1 MTYEPQKHHRR
12 SLRLENYN
20 YADSGAY
27 FVTIVAQNRQC
38 IFGNVVDSKIEL
50 NEFGRILAEEWERS
64 KDIREEIALDA
75 FVAMP
80 NHIHGVLI
88 MTNHDVGAT
97 GRSPFPSGL
106 SKRSLGAFV
115 GGFKSAVT
123 MRINQLRGTPG
134 VPVWQRN
141 YYEHV
146 IRSEESLNRIREYI
160 ADNPI
165 RWEFDAENPDAKTP
179 NKECL
184 TEKRVTSRSPL
195 P

>member
-64 KDIREEIALDA
+64 KDIRQEIALDA

-97 GRSPFPSGL
+97 AGRPS
-106 SKRSLGAFV
+106 R
-115 GGFKSAVT
+115 
-123 MRINQLRGTPG
+123 PG
-134 VPVWQRN
+134 RPNVPWVPSSG
-141 YYEHV
+141 V
-146 IRSEESLNRIREYI
+146 LNR
-160 ADNPI
+160 
-165 RWEFDAENPDAKTP
+165 
-179 NKECL
+179 L
-184 TEKRVTSRSPL
+184 
-195 P
+195 